1 MAYTNITPREAF
13 EKIEKGGFCYLDVRT
28 QKEFQAG
35 HAKGAV
41 LVPIFVNTPEGRGL
55 NTNFVKQVQ
64 AKFDPSTKLVIG
76 CHAGGRSAKACELL
90 DQAGYKNIFNID
102 GGFGGR
108 VDPQTGETIKG
119 WEEEGLPC
127 G

>member
-1 MAYTNITPREAF
+1 MVYTNITPREAYA
-13 EKIEKGGFCYLDVRT
+13 KIEKEGFAYLDVRT
-28 QKEFQAG
+28 EEEFNQG
-35 HAKGAV
+35 RAKGSV
-41 LVPIFVNTPEGRGL
+41 NIPIFINTPEGRGL
-55 NTNFVKQVQ
+55 NANFVKQVQ

-76 CHAGGRSAKACELL
+76 CHAGGRSAKACQLL
-90 DQAGYKNIFNID
+90 TEKGYKNIFNID